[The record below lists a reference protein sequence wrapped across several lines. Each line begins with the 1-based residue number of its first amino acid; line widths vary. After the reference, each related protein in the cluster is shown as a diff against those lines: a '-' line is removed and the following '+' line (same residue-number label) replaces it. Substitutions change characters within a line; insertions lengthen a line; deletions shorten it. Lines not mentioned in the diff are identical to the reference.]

1 MEKEIPGVYVLSLEI
16 GGDLVRDFESGYFIH
31 PNKQVEEVCDTISK
45 NTKLSN
51 GFNAIGFSQG
61 GLFL

>member
-1 MEKEIPGVYVLSLEI
+1 MLSLEI

-31 PNKQVEEVCDTISK
+31 PNKQVDEVCNTIQANK
-45 NTKLSN
+45 KLSN